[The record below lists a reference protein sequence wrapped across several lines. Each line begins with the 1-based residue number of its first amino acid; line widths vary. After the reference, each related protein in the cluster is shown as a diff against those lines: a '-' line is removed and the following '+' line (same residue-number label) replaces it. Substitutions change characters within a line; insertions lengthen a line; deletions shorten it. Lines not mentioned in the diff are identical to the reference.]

1 LPEYPDIELYLH
13 ALRARIQGQKLLKLQ
28 IRDPFVLRSV
38 QPSPAQLE
46 GRRLESLTRLGKR
59 LVMHFEGGYFALL
72 HLMIAGRFRFSEPS
86 VGQPA
91 KRVDTSGAR
100 APGGCLVL
108 WQFESGWLGL
118 SEAGSKRRARLHL
131 GSALEDLQAHDPG
144 GLELQ
149 HCSLDEFGQR
159 LQLRRHT
166 LKRALTDPTLFSGIG
181 NAYSDEILLRSCLSP
196 VRLTTQLDETEILR
210 LFRVCRSLLEEWRLR
225 LIEQWGEKFPTTV
238 TAFHPQ
244 MAAHGKYLQPC
255 PQCGSPIQRIRYAD
269 NETNYCAQCQ
279 TGGRL
284 LADRSLSRLLK
295 QDWPKTIEEM
305 EERFQR
311 PP

>member
-1 LPEYPDIELYLH
+1 MPEFPDIELYLH
-13 ALRARIQGQKLLKLQ
+13 ALQARIVGQILRKLQ
-28 IRDPFVLRSV
+28 VRDAFVLRSV
-38 QPSPAQLE
+38 QPAPSQME
-46 GRRLESLTRLGKR
+46 GRRLESLSRLGKR
-59 LVMHFEGGYFALL
+59 LVMHFEGGYFALV
-72 HLMIAGRFRFSEPS
+72 HLMIAGRFRWGP
-86 VGQPA
+86 
-91 KRVDTSGAR
+91 K

-108 WQFESGWLGL
+108 WQFDSGWLGL

-131 GSALEDLQAHDPG
+131 GMKLEDLQAHDPG
-144 GLELQ
+144 GLELLQ
-149 HCSLDEFGQR
+149 CSAQEFGQR

-181 NAYSDEILLRSCLSP
+181 NAYSDEILLRARLSP
-196 VRLTTQLDETEILR
+196 VRLTTQLDEAEILR
-210 LFRVCRSLLEEWRLR
+210 LYQASRSTLEEWRLR
-225 LIEQWGEKFPTTV
+225 LIEEWGDKFPTTV

-255 PQCGSPIQRIRYAD
+255 PQCGSLIQRIRYAE

-295 QDWPKTIEEM
+295 GDWPKTLEEL